1 LEGLVGPQR
10 EHSSWRYLATLTSPI
25 TTSAL
30 LAEVLFE
37 FGTEG
42 LDKAVSVAGCN
53 TIAYYIS
60 MGKHTSS
67 LFDCLPLAV
76 LWLAVLASLWMDS
89 SFGLGMFDVATEGLS
104 E

>member
-1 LEGLVGPQR
+1 M
-10 EHSSWRYLATLTSPI
+10 
-25 TTSAL
+25 
-30 LAEVLFE
+30 
-37 FGTEG
+37 
-42 LDKAVSVAGCN
+42 VA
-53 TIAYYIS
+53 YMYIS
-60 MGKHTSS
+60 LDKHTSS